1 MSSKTDTVKASVLK
15 SVDMTQVPG
24 VELKQKK
31 PVNPDDLPTISK
43 KGQEFV
49 NRLGNVSSAYAAR
62 LAHRKRPR
70 WHQYWASPGEDY
82 ERCMTSGVYTQVR
95 EPTEQQRRD
104 GYEPGTESGE
114 VRKILTSEGK
124 VELIELECPL
134 DAYVEYLNWM
144 SQEST
149 RQHTIVKE
157 NFYRNIEDL
166 NSQFGGRG
174 REITAGE
181 VDNNGDFKPL

>member
-1 MSSKTDTVKASVLK
+1 MSSKTDTVKASVLE

-31 PVNPDDLPTISK
+31 PVNPDDLPKMSK
-43 KGQEFV
+43 KGIEYV

-62 LAHRKRPR
+62 LALRARTG

-82 ERCMTSGVYTQVR
+82 ERCMSSGVYTQVR
-95 EPTEQQRRD
+95 EPTEQQVRD

-114 VRKILTSEGK
+114 VKKILTSEGK
-124 VELIELECPL
+124 IELIALECPL
-134 DAYVEYLNWM
+134 DAYTEYLNWM

-149 RQHTIVKE
+149 RKYMAVKE
-157 NFYRNIEDL
+157 NFHHSIDDL
-166 NSQFGGRG
+166 NNQFGGRG